1 MAAFFIA
8 VKPDCS
14 RLEEVKRNYNNR
26 VLNKVTGVIL
36 LVVGSLLILWG
47 YNESESLGSHLTRL
61 YSGNPTQNTLFY
73 YLGGGVCLLLGA
85 INLLRR

>member
-1 MAAFFIA
+1 M
-8 VKPDCS
+8 
-14 RLEEVKRNYNNR
+14 KRNFNEQ
-26 VLNKVTGVIL
+26 VMNKLTGITL

-61 YSGNPTQNTLFY
+61 YSDNPTQNTLFY
-73 YLGGGVCLLLGA
+73 YIGGGVCLLLGA